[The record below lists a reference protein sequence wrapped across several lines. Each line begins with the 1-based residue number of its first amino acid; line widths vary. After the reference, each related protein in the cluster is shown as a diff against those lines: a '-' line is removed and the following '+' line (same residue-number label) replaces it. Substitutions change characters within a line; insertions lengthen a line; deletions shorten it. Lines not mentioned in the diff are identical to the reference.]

1 MTFADIYLT
10 MVIVAFSAFALTLGG
25 VGIWSQIGQ
34 KAR

>member
-10 MVIVAFSAFALTLGG
+10 MVVVAFSAFALTLGG
-25 VGIWSQIGQ
+25 VGVWTQTGG